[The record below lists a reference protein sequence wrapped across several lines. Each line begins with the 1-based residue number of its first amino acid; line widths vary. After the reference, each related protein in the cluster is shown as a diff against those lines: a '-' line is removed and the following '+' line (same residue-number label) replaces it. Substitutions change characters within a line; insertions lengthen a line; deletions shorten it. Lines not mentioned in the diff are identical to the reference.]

1 MSVHTTHADSL
12 ALFALDIKIVL
23 ANVTKTEKSNILTLT

>member
-1 MSVHTTHADSL
+1 MNTTHADSL
-12 ALFALDIKIVL
+12 TLLALNIKIVL